1 MSGFFHTFLYN
12 PIYNLLVFLVGVIP
26 GGDVGLA
33 VVIVTLLVKIILLP
47 VSLAAVRTQRVMKE
61 MEPKLKE
68 VRERFKGDRE
78 KQAKETLALYKEHHI
93 HPFASIGTILI
104 QIPVLIGLYWV
115 FQSEALPTIDVSI
128 LYPFVAAPENV
139 SLLFLGF
146 LDIAG
151 KSIVLA
157 ALAGFFQL
165 ACRPLEITVVD
176 RHKETM
182 PVRRDQLIQS
192 IFNSP
197 IHFVT
202 SLGLI
207 IPFSVMIPVIYSAG
221 VTSNAGLSAFEPGE
235 QTNTCSI
242 LPCLVR
248 PV

>member
-151 KSIVLA
+151 KSIILA
-157 ALAGFFQL
+157 GLAGFFQFIQGSYAMPAPPKKDGTTKTDFAHAMMTQMRYVL
-165 ACRPLEITVVD
+165 PVIIAIVAYTTSGAVALYFITSSIVTVAQ
-176 RHKETM
+176 EWW
-182 PVRRDQLIQS
+182 VRRKNPKVIPRT
-192 IFNSP
+192 SP
-197 IHFVT
+197 
-202 SLGLI
+202 
-207 IPFSVMIPVIYSAG
+207 
-221 VTSNAGLSAFEPGE
+221 
-235 QTNTCSI
+235 
-242 LPCLVR
+242 
-248 PV
+248 